1 MKKLTAI
8 ITGALTVLTI
18 SATAFAANLIS
29 ADEARAI
36 AQKAIVPSG
45 STYLHT
51 EAELQKLQPYYE
63 VKFFD
68 TATQTEYEIDI
79 YQVNGKIK
87 EYNMERKA
95 LGGSANV
102 ILSKDDVKAIVAKEV
117 GDVSIYELKLDREH
131 GLYEYE
137 VKFSASG
144 LRGEMNINP
153 ETGVVLDKEV
163 KYSL

>member
-8 ITGALTVLTI
+8 ITGALTVLAI

-29 ADEARAI
+29 AEEARAI
-36 AQKAIVPSG
+36 AQKQVPTG

-63 VKFFD
+63 VKIFD
-68 TATQTEYEIDI
+68 TATQTKYEIDVF
-79 YQVNGKIK
+79 QVNGKIK

-102 ILSKDDVKAIVAKEV
+102 ILSKDDVKAIVANSSTIICILTTAFSSTFPCNSAIYSCTLAFFSNLLALTPA
-117 GDVSIYELKLDREH
+117 VSSFLQ
-131 GLYEYE
+131 
-137 VKFSASG
+137 
-144 LRGEMNINP
+144 
-153 ETGVVLDKEV
+153 VL
-163 KYSL
+163 

>member
-8 ITGALTVLTI
+8 ITGALTVLAI

-36 AQKAIVPSG
+36 AQKQVPTG
-45 STYLHT
+45 ITYLHT
-51 EAELQKLQPYYE
+51 EAELQKMQPYYE

-68 TATQTEYEIDI
+68 TATQTKYEIDV
-79 YQVNGKIK
+79 YQINGKIK

-153 ETGVVLDKEV
+153 ETGVLLDKEV

>member
-1 MKKLTAI
+1 MA
-8 ITGALTVLTI
+8 I

-29 ADEARAI
+29 AEEARAI
-36 AQKAIVPSG
+36 AQKQVPTG

-68 TATQTEYEIDI
+68 TATQTKYEIDV

-95 LGGSANV
+95 LGGV
-102 ILSKDDVKAIVAKEV
+102 ILSKDDVKAIVTKEV

-144 LRGEMNINP
+144 LRGEMNVNP

-163 KYSL
+163 KYSF

>member
-8 ITGALTVLTI
+8 ITGALTVLAI

-36 AQKAIVPSG
+36 AQKQVPTG

-51 EAELQKLQPYYE
+51 EAELQKMQPYYE

-68 TATQTEYEIDI
+68 TATQTEYEIDV
-79 YQVNGKIK
+79 YQ

-163 KYSL
+163 KYSF